1 MVNKSDVANI
11 LKISLTTLSSYAQRY
26 NVWEKGDTRKKI
38 TRTEAQ
44 NLLRIL
50 GSGDEVLA

>member
-11 LKISLTTLSSYAQRY
+11 LHISLTTLSVYAQRY
-26 NVWEKGDTRKKI
+26 KVWEKGDTRKKI

-44 NLLRIL
+44 TLLKIL